1 MTHSLRTT
9 APHKALVLLLATSM
23 LLAAAGCSDG
33 GTPTTTPPGSP
44 EEIEM
49 QAVEV
54 PAPDFTLPT
63 LEGGDVTLS
72 SLQGKVVL
80 LNFWQVN
87 CPPCEEEMP
96 WLEAAAKQYDG
107 QAYVLSV
114 GIGVDAAAARAFVG
128 EGDLQ
133 MLVPL
138 DTKGLAAQMYSVG
151 YTPTTFLIDRA
162 GVVRYVKVGGFA
174 RAIDVSAAIG
184 FTLAGGA

>member
-1 MTHSLRTT
+1 MTHSLRTI
-9 APHKALVLLLATSM
+9 APHKALVIILATSLM
-23 LLAAAGCSDG
+23 LGLAGCSDDA
-33 GTPTTTPPGSP
+33 PAPTPPSSP

-54 PAPDFTLPT
+54 AAPDFTLPT

-96 WLEAAAKQYDG
+96 WLDAAAKQYDG

-138 DTKGLAAQMYSVG
+138 DTKAQAAQMYSVG

-174 RAIDVSAAIG
+174 RAIDISAAIS

>member
-1 MTHSLRTT
+1 
-9 APHKALVLLLATSM
+9 
-23 LLAAAGCSDG
+23 
-33 GTPTTTPPGSP
+33 
-44 EEIEM
+44 
-49 QAVEV
+49 VEV
-54 PAPDFTLPT
+54 AAPDFTLPM

-107 QAYVLSV
+107 QAYVVAV
-114 GIGVDAAAARAFVG
+114 GIAVDAEGARDFVG

-138 DTKGLAAQMYSVG
+138 DAKAQAAQMYSVG

-162 GVVRYVKVGGFA
+162 GIVRYVKVGGFA
-174 RAIDVSAAIG
+174 RAVDVSAAIG